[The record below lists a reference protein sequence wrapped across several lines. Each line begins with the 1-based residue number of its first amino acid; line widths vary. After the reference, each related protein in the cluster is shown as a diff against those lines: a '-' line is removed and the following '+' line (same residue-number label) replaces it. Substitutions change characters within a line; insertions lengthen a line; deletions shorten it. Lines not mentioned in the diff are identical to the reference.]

1 MAEKLSVM
9 KGLEQGRAS
18 FSYKKVLEAK
28 KSLGEKASDY
38 KSYVKKAPMLIKTNG
53 LGATLAYMKAKGKE
67 GNTWNLIYKQ
77 ITEWINNDPKNIINT
92 NGKDLV
98 GIVVSLETPDYR
110 ALTNEV
116 LALLNWLRRFA
127 EGLIEE
133 PEKGDEGGGKRNN

>member
-98 GIVVSLETPDYR
+98 GIV
-110 ALTNEV
+110 
-116 LALLNWLRRFA
+116 
-127 EGLIEE
+127 
-133 PEKGDEGGGKRNN
+133 